1 MLRLLQKVVTC
12 RRSLRGAEG
21 LIQPRLRTLPMPLSP
36 LGRTASSERG
46 FQDGGSLTR
55 KMSERA
61 SKLRATRDRSEAT
74 AAIAAGAQKD
84 TYTFST
90 TLHGCLATP
99 SCGLA
104 VNADNVITAVLQ
116 DSPATA
122 RMHVHAH
129 WLPPGLLAVRT
140 PTAHGSS
147 GMGRARTTPGP
158 AGRCGVPHWAL
169 PLGGTLAHR
178 TPTAGLVTSC

>member
-1 MLRLLQKVVTC
+1 MLVGSRSKVVTKAQQKVVTC
-12 RRSLRGAEG
+12 RTPEKFAGAEG
-21 LIQPRLRTLPMPLSP
+21 LIQPRLRTLPMPLGP
-36 LGRTASSERG
+36 LGRTASSEG

-61 SKLRATRDRSEAT
+61 SKPRATRDRN
-74 AAIAAGAQKD
+74 AAIASIAAGAQKD

-104 VNADNVITAVLQ
+104 VNADNVITAVLE

-129 WLPPGLLAVRT
+129 WVRIPASWPGVHPLPTVARAWGEHVRRPGLRDVVASRT
-140 PTAHGSS
+140 
-147 GMGRARTTPGP
+147 GP
-158 AGRCGVPHWAL
+158 CH
-169 PLGGTLAHR
+169 
-178 TPTAGLVTSC
+178 

>member
-1 MLRLLQKVVTC
+1 
-12 RRSLRGAEG
+12 
-21 LIQPRLRTLPMPLSP
+21 
-36 LGRTASSERG
+36 
-46 FQDGGSLTR
+46 
-55 KMSERA
+55 MSERA
-61 SKLRATRDRSEAT
+61 SKLRATRDRSEAI

-122 RMHVHAH
+122 RMHVHA
-129 WLPPGLLAVRT
+129 LGPPPGLLAVPHTYFLGTRDPLVKSLT
-140 PTAHGSS
+140 PD
-147 GMGRARTTPGP
+147 TT
-158 AGRCGVPHWAL
+158 
-169 PLGGTLAHR
+169 
-178 TPTAGLVTSC
+178 

>member
-21 LIQPRLRTLPMPLSP
+21 LIQPRLRTLPMPLGP
-36 LGRTASSERG
+36 LGRTASSEG

-61 SKLRATRDRSEAT
+61 SKLRATRDRSAAIAT
-74 AAIAAGAQKD
+74 IAAGAQKD

-122 RMHVHAH
+122 RMHVHA
-129 WLPPGLLAVRT
+129 LGPNTSLLAVRT

-158 AGRCGVPHWAL
+158 AERCGVPHWSL
-169 PLGGTLAHR
+169 PLGGTLAQG
-178 TPTAGLVTSC
+178 PAGPCAVPH

>member
-1 MLRLLQKVVTC
+1 MFRPLQ
-12 RRSLRGAEG
+12 RSLHAGEVCGGAEG
-21 LIQPRLRTLPMPLSP
+21 LIQQGLRTLPMPLGP

-61 SKLRATRDRSEAT
+61 SKLRATRDRSEAI
-74 AAIAAGAQKD
+74 AATAAGAQKD

-104 VNADNVITAVLQ
+104 VNADNVITAVLE

-129 WLPPGLLAVRT
+129 WVRIPASWPGVHPLPTVARAWGEHIRRPGLRNVAVSRT
-140 PTAHGSS
+140 
-147 GMGRARTTPGP
+147 GP
-158 AGRCGVPHWAL
+158 CH
-169 PLGGTLAHR
+169 
-178 TPTAGLVTSC
+178 

>member
-1 MLRLLQKVVTC
+1 
-12 RRSLRGAEG
+12 
-21 LIQPRLRTLPMPLSP
+21 MPLSP

-46 FQDGGSLTR
+46 FQDGASR
-55 KMSERA
+55 KLSERA
-61 SKLRATRDRSEAT
+61 SKLRATRGGPYRASPNQAF
-74 AAIAAGAQKD
+74 ARKD

-122 RMHVHAH
+122 RMHVHTH
-129 WLPPGLLAVRT
+129 CPQ
-140 PTAHGSS
+140 
-147 GMGRARTTPGP
+147 
-158 AGRCGVPHWAL
+158 
-169 PLGGTLAHR
+169 
-178 TPTAGLVTSC
+178 